1 MLGYHA
7 DKALIYGLMRSVGQ
21 CLSLCLESIATGP
34 CSQHIERFKMLEYM
48 KEKIYN
54 IKVLL
59 NNLICVIEVDDY
71 GKK

>member
-1 MLGYHA
+1 
-7 DKALIYGLMRSVGQ
+7 
-21 CLSLCLESIATGP
+21 
-34 CSQHIERFKMLEYM
+34 MLEYM
-48 KEKIYN
+48 KEKIYT

>member
-1 MLGYHA
+1 
-7 DKALIYGLMRSVGQ
+7 
-21 CLSLCLESIATGP
+21 
-34 CSQHIERFKMLEYM
+34 MLEYM